1 MYFLF
6 REAITRKEDP
16 LMFSFANDYSEGAAR
31 QVLEALIRHNDE
43 QSVGYGLDDH
53 CAKAADLIRNAIG
66 RDDLDVHF
74 IPGGTPAN
82 ILAIAA
88 ALKPYEAVICAES
101 GHINVHETGS
111 IEATGHKILTAPGK
125 DGKILPEEIEHLAV
139 DRMEEHMVLPRMVF
153 LSDATEYG
161 TIYTKE
167 ELTKIAEVCR
177 KYGLYLYLDGARLG
191 SALTAEGND
200 LTLADIAGLTDLF
213 YIGGTK
219 NGAHLGEAL
228 VIRNDALKKEFRY
241 HLKQRGSML
250 AKGWVMGVEFEALFT
265 DGLYFDLAGNANRR
279 AEELRQVFRSHGIP
293 FLMETTTNQLFPI
306 LDNEVVKKIEK
317 EYTVTFWE
325 RYDDTS
331 SVIRFVCSFAT
342 KKEDIERFRK
352 SFDAIMNER

>member
-1 MYFLF
+1 
-6 REAITRKEDP
+6 
-16 LMFSFANDYSEGAAR
+16 MFSFANDYSEGAAGE
-31 QVLEALIRHNDE
+31 VLEALIRHNDE
-43 QSVGYGLDDH
+43 QSAGYGLDEH
-53 CAKAADLIRNAIG
+53 CFHAAKLIKEKIG

-74 IPGGTPAN
+74 IPGGTSAN
-82 ILAIAA
+82 ILAIVM
-88 ALKPYEAVICAES
+88 ALKPYEAVISADS

-111 IEATGHKILTAPGK
+111 IEATGHKILTAPGRN
-125 DGKILPEEIEHLAV
+125 GKILPEEIERLYTE
-139 DRMEEHMVLPRMVF
+139 RMEEHMVLPRMVF
-153 LSDATEYG
+153 ISDATEYG

-167 ELTKIAEVCR
+167 ELTKISEVCKR
-177 KYGLYLYLDGARLG
+177 YGLYLYLDGARIG

-200 LTLADIAGLTDLF
+200 LTLYDIASLTDCF

-250 AKGWVMGVEFEALFT
+250 AKGFLMGIEFEALFT
-265 DGLYFDLAGNANRR
+265 DDLYFRLAQNANAR
-279 AEELRQVFRSHGIP
+279 AEELRQIFRSHDIP

-317 EYTVTFWE
+317 EFIVTFWE
-325 RYDDTS
+325 RYDDTR

-342 KKEDIERFRK
+342 KKEDIERFGEY
-352 SFDAIMNER
+352 FDSLMKEK

>member
-1 MYFLF
+1 
-6 REAITRKEDP
+6 
-16 LMFSFANDYSEGAAR
+16 
-31 QVLEALIRHNDE
+31 
-43 QSVGYGLDDH
+43 
-53 CAKAADLIRNAIG
+53 
-66 RDDLDVHF
+66 
-74 IPGGTPAN
+74 
-82 ILAIAA
+82 
-88 ALKPYEAVICAES
+88 EAVICADS

-191 SALTAEGND
+191 SAMTAKGND

-265 DGLYFDLAGNANRR
+265 DNLYFDLARNANER
-279 AEELRQVFRSHGIP
+279 AEELRDVFRSHGIP
-293 FLMETTTNQLFPI
+293 FLMETTTNQLFPV
-306 LDNEVVKKIEK
+306 LDDGVVKEIEK
-317 EYTVTFWE
+317 EYVVTFWE
-325 RYDDTS
+325 RYDENR

-352 SFDAIMNER
+352 SFDAIMKER